1 MSRPVV
7 IPYDVRIPPAAA
19 VREVQ
24 TACVLED
31 SNMTHVYGMMD
42 SPIGRL
48 TLVGSDRGLAAVLWE
63 HDDSLQEQFDAL
75 REEAAHPVLNQAR
88 QQLQEYFAGT
98 RRTFTLQLDLAGTAF
113 QNRVWNALRTIPF
126 GETRSYG
133 EIADQIGSAKAV
145 RAVGAANG
153 RNPIPI
159 IVPCH
164 RVIGADGTLTG
175 FAGGL
180 GIKARLLALEG
191 ASSRHRTAQLA
202 LQGGAAASR

>member
-1 MSRPVV
+1 MS
-7 IPYDVRIPPAAA
+7 
-19 VREVQ
+19 
-24 TACVLED
+24 
-31 SNMTHVYGMMD
+31 HVYTTMQ
-42 SPIGRL
+42 SPIGVLR
-48 TLVGSDRGLAAVLWE
+48 LVGSGRGLAAVLWE
-63 HDDSLQEQFDAL
+63 HDDTLPEQFGEVSA
-75 REEAAHPVLNQAR
+75 EPGHPVLLQA
-88 QQLQEYFAGT
+88 QQELEEYFQGSRKRFTVKLDFAGT
-98 RRTFTLQLDLAGTAF
+98 EF

-133 EIADQIGSAKAV
+133 EIADQIGSSKAV

-180 GIKARLLALEG
+180 EIKARLLALEG
-191 ASSRHRTAQLA
+191 RSVTPRSAQLM
-202 LQGGAAASR
+202 LGV